1 MDMDRLSAFVRALR
15 TFVQGL
21 GAVALVA
28 AWEAGYTAIQGGTYD
43 PRLLVMAIVTA
54 VSGAVVTFLFNKLAP
69 AAGEPGSPSWEGL
82 IRAARTLLQAVIAV
96 GLVAGWDSVYATV
109 TSGNYNP
116 ADIAKAA
123 VVAAVMAVVSYL
135 HNVVEGVK
143 AKNGRA
149 LA

>member
-1 MDMDRLSAFVRALR
+1 MADQLSAFVRALR

-28 AWEAGYTAIQGGTYD
+28 GWEAVYTAVQGGTYD
-43 PRLLVMAIVTA
+43 PRLLIMAAVTA
-54 VSGAVVTFLFNKLAP
+54 VSGAVVTYLFNKIAP
-69 AAGEPGSPSWEGL
+69 VVGDPSSPSLEGL
-82 IRAARTLLQAVIAV
+82 LRAARTLAQTVIAV

-109 TSGNYNP
+109 TGGNYNP

-135 HNVVEGVK
+135 HNVVDGIK
-143 AKNGRA
+143 AKGKA
-149 LA
+149 ATA

>member
-1 MDMDRLSAFVRALR
+1 MADQLSAFVRALR

-28 AWEAGYTAIQGGTYD
+28 GWEAVYTAVQGGTYD
-43 PRLLVMAIVTA
+43 PRLLTMAGVTA
-54 VSGAVVTFLFNKLAP
+54 VSGAVVTYLFNKIAP
-69 AAGEPGSPSWEGL
+69 VVGDPSSPSLEGL
-82 IRAARTLLQAVIAV
+82 LRAARTLAQTVIAV

-109 TSGNYNP
+109 TGGNYNP

-143 AKNGRA
+143 AKGSA
-149 LA
+149 TA